1 MGFYAAVLVV
11 PIFSNSDL
19 ILNKCCRNYVF
30 GPKILIIYARKYCS
44 VTTSKYIETAIGVYS
59 SNLSRKLAMIKFNG
73 NEENKFT
80 FQNMRNPRAVTK
92 RPSRKHRRRPSNL
105 LKEYLRRQRRKKWLE
120 THIWHAKRFHMTEK
134 WGYKLALHPNDK
146 SARASY
152 RASVK
157 HCLLQVNQQ

>member
-1 MGFYAAVLVV
+1 ME
-11 PIFSNSDL
+11 IKKS
-19 ILNKCCRNYVF
+19 
-30 GPKILIIYARKYCS
+30 KIA
-44 VTTSKYIETAIGVYS
+44 
-59 SNLSRKLAMIKFNG
+59 
-73 NEENKFT
+73 
-80 FQNMRNPRAVTK
+80 FQNMWNPRAVTK

-105 LKEYLRRQRRKKWLE
+105 LKEYLRRQRSKKWLE

-157 HCLLQVNQQ
+157 HCLLQVNQEFSLRSFPWEKNLVVAGTGAKY